1 MDSNRVKL
9 SLEHGESDYINAI
22 YYDSYRQSKAF
33 ILTQT
38 PLHVCLTS
46 LYVSLTIL
54 TYTIHNTVHVLY
66 ITINECNVSV
76 LSKNVLLLSTLNF
89 TISVNRKIFFFSTGN
104 FITISIHVYANKNKL
119 TTYCIDTVD
128 IAYYALDI
136 TDRL

>member
-1 MDSNRVKL
+1 MYTFLLYYSNVLPMDSNRVKL

-38 PLHVCLTS
+38 PMHVCLTS
-46 LYVSLTIL
+46 LYMYVSLAIL
-54 TYTIHNTVHVLY
+54 TYTVHNTVHVLY

-89 TISVNRKIFFFSTGN
+89 TISVNSKIFFSQQE
-104 FITISIHVYANKNKL
+104 ISSQFQYMYMRTKIN
-119 TTYCIDTVD
+119 
-128 IAYYALDI
+128 
-136 TDRL
+136 

>member
-1 MDSNRVKL
+1 MYTFLLYYSNVLPMDSNRVKL

-38 PLHVCLTS
+38 PMHVCLTS

-54 TYTIHNTVHVLY
+54 TYTIHITVHVLY
-66 ITINECNVSV
+66 ITINKCNVCV

-89 TISVNRKIFFFSTGN
+89 TISVNNKIFFLN
-104 FITISIHVYANKNKL
+104 RK
-119 TTYCIDTVD
+119 
-128 IAYYALDI
+128 IASHLN
-136 TDRL
+136 TCV

>member
-1 MDSNRVKL
+1 MYTFLLYYSNVLPMDSNRVKL

-38 PLHVCLTS
+38 PMHVCLTS

-54 TYTIHNTVHVLY
+54 TYTVHNTVHVLY

-89 TISVNRKIFFFSTGN
+89 TISVNSKIFFSQQE
-104 FITISIHVYANKNKL
+104 ISSQFQYMYMRTKIS
-119 TTYCIDTVD
+119 
-128 IAYYALDI
+128 
-136 TDRL
+136 

>member
-38 PLHVCLTS
+38 PMHVCLTS

-54 TYTIHNTVHVLY
+54 TYTIHITVHVLY
-66 ITINECNVSV
+66 ITINNCNVSV
-76 LSKNVLLLSTLNF
+76 LTKNVLLNF
-89 TISVNRKIFFFSTGN
+89 TLAVNSKIFFSLSSQFQYMHMRTN
-104 FITISIHVYANKNKL
+104 
-119 TTYCIDTVD
+119 CMDTVD
-128 IAYYALDI
+128 RAFYALDI
-136 TDRL
+136 TDSL